1 MKPTATLIE
10 EHEVI
15 LQILDVAEQEAQEQG
30 SLDTKKVAGLLDFFA
45 NFADHVHHAKEEKLL
60 FPRLEERGM
69 PRGGGPIAVML
80 MEHDEGRACL
90 KRARE
95 VLSQAEQGNAQAVV
109 TVRDAL
115 LDFVALLRG
124 HIHKENMVLFCM
136 ADQLMSDADQ
146 AELEKAFAN
155 VNNVD
160 LAAVRQQ
167 QLEFA
172 RRVAGKSK
180 TK

>member
-15 LQILDVAEQEAQEQG
+15 LQMLEVAEREAQAQG
-30 SLDTKKVAGLLDFFA
+30 LLDAQKVAGLLEFFA
-45 NFADHVHHAKEEKLL
+45 NFADRLHHAKEEKLL

-69 PRGGGPIAVML
+69 PHGGGPIAVML

-95 VLSQAEQGNAQAVV
+95 ALPQAGQGHAPAVA
-109 TVRDAL
+109 TVRRAL
-115 LDFVALLRG
+115 LDFVELLRG
-124 HIHKENMVLFCM
+124 HIHKENMVLFRM
-136 ADQLMSDADQ
+136 ADQLLTGADQ
-146 AELEKAFAN
+146 SELEAAFAQ
-155 VNNVD
+155 VNAVEM
-160 LAAVRQQ
+160 AAVRQQ

-172 RRVAGKSK
+172 RRMAGKNK